1 MKHRTAVITVM
12 AAGVLAL
19 ETGQASALPSGSAL
33 THPSSLASVPFSA
46 STPVL
51 AGGSVLSDASAPAPA
66 GFSGL
71 GSRRAPGVVG
81 TDVSNWT
88 GDIDWEAAAGAGAAF
103 AFVHASE
110 GVDYVSPR
118 FAAQYGGA
126 AEAGLL
132 RGAYH
137 FAQPHESGGAEQA
150 DFFVRNGGRWTSDGR
165 TLPGVLDLEDN
176 PYGKK
181 NRLDNCYGLTPE
193 QAVAWVGDF
202 TRRYRQRT
210 GKDAIIYTTTS
221 WWRTCTGD
229 SRAFGRNPLW
239 LARWGTEP
247 GELPAGWKRH
257 TFWQS
262 ADRSGSLPGGQ
273 NSFNGTPSQLKTLT
287 RAPSKIRL
295 KGAARGNTYTVTV
308 ANTGTEP
315 VTALKLAGRTFGG
328 QKFTKAGRGCRF
340 SGTAVRCTITR
351 LGPKTT
357 ARLTFTVAP
366 AGPGGPKR
374 GLRIAAGPVTL
385 TLPAAR

>member
-1 MKHRTAVITVM
+1 MKHRIAVIAVM

-19 ETGQASALPSGSAL
+19 ETGQASALPSGSAP

-46 STPVL
+46 SAPVL
-51 AGGSVLSDASAPAPA
+51 AGGSVLPDAPAPA

-273 NSFNGTPSQLKTLT
+273 NSFNGTPSRLKALT

-295 KGAARGNTYTVTV
+295 TGAARGDTYTVTV

-315 VTALKLAGRTFGG
+315 VTALKLAGRMFGG

-357 ARLTFTVAP
+357 ARLTFTVTP